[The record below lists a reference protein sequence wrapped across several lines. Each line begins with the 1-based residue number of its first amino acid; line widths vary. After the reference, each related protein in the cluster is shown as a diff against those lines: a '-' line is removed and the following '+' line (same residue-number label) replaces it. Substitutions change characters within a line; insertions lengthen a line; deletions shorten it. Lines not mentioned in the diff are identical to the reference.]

1 MTSCVNNH
9 PSSSR
14 TLSTTASD
22 GMRVQV
28 NYTGKLEDGSIF
40 DSSEGKDPLAF
51 TLGAGEMIPG
61 FDKAVKGMTIGE
73 SKDIKLSPADAYG
86 EHDERGV
93 QEVPRDRLPEDVE
106 VGTTLQTQQG
116 GRAVIKELNDKTG
129 IVDMNHPLAGQ
140 TLNFWITLLSCEDS
154 PGSNPLQ

>member
-1 MTSCVNNH
+1 MTSCVNNNNH

-22 GMRVQV
+22 GMLVQV

-73 SKDIKLSPADAYG
+73 SKDIK
-86 EHDERGV
+86 HV
-93 QEVPRDRLPEDVE
+93 QYLHQLEQLDDSWWIDQPEVL
-106 VGTTLQTQQG
+106 G
-116 GRAVIKELNDKTG
+116 
-129 IVDMNHPLAGQ
+129 H
-140 TLNFWITLLSCEDS
+140 S
-154 PGSNPLQ
+154 